1 MNRKIK
7 AYQALIYIV
16 AFWLA
21 AALLLL
27 GPGKLL
33 DSDRTVAGNEAPAGT
48 AQVRL
53 DQQIQQVLIAEGS
66 YLRYLDLYVTS
77 SDSIG
82 KYYHLLVYDENNEIL
97 INREFE
103 LAEAKSRVLCGFR
116 WGLRRSWD
124 SLCMAASGDGHAH
137 GSGVG
142 EHGRD
147 GADLLWQ
154 LLCAGRRADV

>member
-1 MNRKIK
+1 MTKGQFSAERLLMNRKIK

-103 LAEAKSRVLCGFR
+103 LAEAKVPGLCGFR
-116 WGLRRSWD
+116 WGLRRS
-124 SLCMAASGDGHAH
+124 LGQPMY
-137 GSGVG
+137 GSFR
-142 EHGRD
+142 GRTRP
-147 GADLLWQ
+147 WIWR
-154 LLCAGRRADV
+154 GRTRERRG